1 MKTDYP
7 ECFNYLSKF
16 KNKLKSR
23 SIQSLKDLDTEWYRY
38 GRHQSLSNFDSG
50 DMIIWSVLTLKS
62 NFVYT
67 EPPILFTGG
76 GQGPYYGIKSNNEKY
91 SVRYIQAI
99 LNTPFISKLI
109 EENSV
114 YYRGGYFSAG
124 KQFVENVPIRKIDF
138 EIVEE
143 KQKYAKIVD
152 IVKEL
157 EKYSASLA
165 IAVSNSEKTRLGRL
179 ITGKEKQLN
188 NLIEDLYGIR

>member
-1 MKTDYP
+1 
-7 ECFNYLSKF
+7 
-16 KNKLKSR
+16 
-23 SIQSLKDLDTEWYRY
+23 
-38 GRHQSLSNFDSG
+38 QSLSNFDSG

-76 GQGPYYGIKSNNEKY
+76 GQGPYYGIKSTNEKY

-179 ITGKEKQLN
+179 ITGKEKQL
-188 NLIEDLYGIR
+188 